1 MVAATGWLVFL
12 ALAAVSVGL
21 APALAGALR
30 RALPRRAGSRHGESP
45 LASLESGIAPQSRR
59 SPRHAVRRHRG
70 LVGSFFLALIAL
82 FLLIVL
88 GALGELGLS
97 VIPATVAFVLPTLL
111 VILHARRRSERA

>member
-21 APALAGALR
+21 APALAGALG

-45 LASLESGIAPQSRR
+45 SDSLEAGIAPHSRR

>member
-21 APALAGALR
+21 APALAGALGR
-30 RALPRRAGSRHGESP
+30 TLPRRETSRDSGTLSAAVEAGV
-45 LASLESGIAPQSRR
+45 APQSRR

-70 LVGSFFLALIAL
+70 LVGSFFVALIAL
-82 FLLIVL
+82 FLLLVL

-97 VIPATVAFVLPTLL
+97 VVPATVAFVLPTLL